1 MTRYMIWAEDDNFIG
16 WCCSRCQWGV
26 VAPRLES
33 TVAALA
39 FNRVAQE
46 SFEQHV
52 CSPTSNKR
60 RGRRHPLVGR
70 VSSALPTVAQAHLGG
85 GRTHNF
91 LPGRLFLL
99 TPPLKYAPLSM
110 EMRWVAMSPVTT
122 PTALE
127 VDLVVQGKL
136 EGNIQA
142 IDDSTYEH
150 DVGHEPRVPQARD
163 SARTLAHA
171 TVLSETDVLHL

>member
-1 MTRYMIWAEDDNFIG
+1 M
-16 WCCSRCQWGV
+16 Q
-26 VAPRLES
+26 
-33 TVAALA
+33 
-39 FNRVAQE
+39 
-46 SFEQHV
+46 
-52 CSPTSNKR
+52 
-60 RGRRHPLVGR
+60 
-70 VSSALPTVAQAHLGG
+70 
-85 GRTHNF
+85 
-91 LPGRLFLL
+91 
-99 TPPLKYAPLSM
+99 
-110 EMRWVAMSPVTT
+110 MRWVAMSPVTT